1 MSGEF
6 EEPHYRESVYALE
19 ERDECLSLF
28 NGWADDLFHL
38 GNNDASV
45 RWFIRSDLAN
55 GRTPTMCDVEGW
67 VRHYYTALTPIE
79 GQYCDGTAC
88 SEEERNCHGVL
99 AAWPLRA
106 TASCLS
112 GSYGSLQCAS
122 ARKRASQSSDDPAGL
137 TTCVS
142 IRPLRGRAARLG
154 PAGGR

>member
-6 EEPHYRESVYALE
+6 EEPHYRQSVYALE

-45 RWFIRSDLAN
+45 RGFIRSALAD

-88 SEEERNCHGVL
+88 SEEERNCNE
-99 AAWPLRA
+99 
-106 TASCLS
+106 CLGGMAVES
-112 GSYGSLQCAS
+112 HCFLSEWFI
-122 ARKRASQSSDDPAGL
+122 RKFA
-137 TTCVS
+137 V
-142 IRPLRGRAARLG
+142 RLCKEEG
-154 PAGGR
+154 IAVE